1 MRSSTSCIHA
11 ILLRAAPMALLL
23 FNPLQA
29 QTPSLDAPPAQI
41 LVHPLEWPQVKPAL
55 APHPALERR
64 IKSLLANMSLQDKV
78 GQLIQAD
85 ITTVTPADLKTYH
98 LGSVLAG
105 GNSGPYGDEFA
116 SPAKWRKLV
125 DAFHDAALQ
134 TSSPNHEAIPL
145 LFGID
150 AVHGNNNVVGAT
162 LFPQN
167 SAMGATRDPAL
178 VRAIGAATAQ
188 EARATGIDWTF
199 APTIAVPQDDRWGRT
214 YEGFSQDPEL
224 VAMLGAAEIEGL
236 QGIAPSPGFLGE
248 KHVVAT
254 AKHFLGDGGTF
265 EGRDQGDARVS
276 EKVLRDVHGA
286 GYVAAIGAGVQTV
299 MASYSSWNGV
309 KMHGNHGLLT
319 DVLKDRMGFDG
330 FVVGDWNG
338 HGQLDG
344 CSNESCPAAI
354 NAGVDM
360 LMAPDSWRA
369 LYANTV
375 AQVKDGQISMAR
387 LDDAVSRILRVK
399 FRAGL
404 FDRSEKHTQVVP
416 LSVIGSAAHRELARR
431 AVRESLVLL
440 KNDAGVLPINP
451 HRHILVAGDG
461 ADNISKQSGGWT
473 ITWQGSGVDPAQFPH
488 AQSIWSGIAQQVH
501 QAGGTATLSSDG
513 SFTHKPDVAIVV
525 FGENPYAEFQGDRKT
540 FAFNP
545 GNDTDLKLLRKLRS
559 EGVPVVAVF
568 LAGRPL
574 WVNREINASNAFV
587 MAWLPGSEGGGVA
600 DVLLRKA
607 DGRINH
613 DFHGKLS
620 FAWPRSAVQV
630 AQAAGQTP
638 QYPFGFG
645 LTYKDHD
652 QVGKL
657 SEVSGVSGEQD
668 PAGMYLQRGRP
679 LQQLALTLTD
689 TGGTAR
695 DVSSVPQS
703 SVAGGIKIAAVD
715 YKFQEDA
722 RRITWSGKGGE
733 VSLQSPRPIELT
745 RETNG
750 DVMLVMTAR
759 PEDVPANGDVSLGV
773 NCVSSCRGRVSIRAA
788 LAGLPKN
795 QWSTLAV
802 PLKCFRQAGA
812 DMAALG
818 APFVLQSD
826 VPLRLSLSEVK
837 LDTHADVVLP
847 CPVAH

>member
-1 MRSSTSCIHA
+1 M
-11 ILLRAAPMALLL
+11 
-23 FNPLQA
+23 
-29 QTPSLDAPPAQI
+29 
-41 LVHPLEWPQVKPAL
+41 KPAL
-55 APHPALERR
+55 APNPAMERR
-64 IKSLLANMSLQDKV
+64 IKSLLAKMSVQDKV

-85 ITTVTPADLKTYH
+85 ISTIKPGDLKTYH

-125 DAFHDAALQ
+125 DAFHQAALQ
-134 TSSPNHEAIPL
+134 ASSPNHEPIPL

-178 VRAIGAATAQ
+178 VRAIGAATA
-188 EARATGIDWTF
+188 EEVRAVDIDWTF

-214 YEGFSQDPEL
+214 YEGFSQDPSL
-224 VAMLGAAEIEGL
+224 VAKLGAAEVEGL
-236 QGIAPSPGFLGE
+236 QGIASSPDFLDSE
-248 KHVVAT
+248 HVVAT
-254 AKHFLGDGGTF
+254 AKHFIGDGGTF

-286 GYVAAIGAGVQTV
+286 GYVTAIGAGVQTV
-299 MASYSSWNGV
+299 MASFSSWNGV

-330 FVVGDWNG
+330 FVVGDWNA
-338 HGQLDG
+338 HGQLPG
-344 CSNESCPAAI
+344 CTNESCPAAI

-369 LYANTV
+369 LYKNTV

-404 FDRSEKHTQVVP
+404 FDRSKKRAEVVP

-440 KNDAGVLPINP
+440 KNEAGVLPINP

-473 ITWQGSGVDPAQFPH
+473 ITWQGSGVGPAQFPH
-488 AQSIWSGIAQQVH
+488 AQSIWAGIAAQVRK
-501 QAGGTATLSSDG
+501 AGGTATLSPDG

-525 FGENPYAEFQGDRKT
+525 FGENPYAEFQGDLKT

-545 GNDTDLKLLRKLRS
+545 SNDTDLKLLRKLRS
-559 EGVPVVAVF
+559 EGVPVVSVF

-574 WVNREINASNAFV
+574 WVNPEINASNAFV

-600 DVLLRKA
+600 DVLLRKP
-607 DGRINH
+607 DGDINH

-620 FAWPRSAVQV
+620 FAWPRTAVQV

-652 QVGKL
+652 HAGKL
-657 SEVSGVSGEQD
+657 SEMSGLSGEQD
-668 PAGMYLQRGRP
+668 PTGLYLQRGRP
-679 LQQLALTLTD
+679 LQQLTLTLTD
-689 TGGTAR
+689 TGGATR
-695 DVSSVPQS
+695 DVESVPQS
-703 SVAGGIKIAAVD
+703 SPDGGVKIAAID
-715 YKFQEDA
+715 YKAQEDA

-733 VSLQSPRPIELT
+733 VALRSAKPIELT

-750 DVMLVMTAR
+750 DVMLVMTLR
-759 PEDVPANGDVSLGV
+759 PDDVPANSDVSLGV
-773 NCVSSCRGRVSIRAA
+773 DCVSSCRARLSIRAA
-788 LAGLPKN
+788 LAALPKN
-795 QWSTLAV
+795 KWSTLAV
-802 PLKCFRQAGA
+802 PLKCFREAGA
-812 DMAALG
+812 AMEALR
-818 APFVLQSD
+818 APFVLQSKA
-826 VPLRLSLSEVK
+826 PLQLSLWEVK

-847 CPVAH
+847 CPVPH